1 MKQPFPLTDVQY
13 AYWVGRDEEQGLGGI
28 DCHAYLE
35 FDGGNIDP
43 ERLEKAWNVLQY
55 HHPMLRACFLEDG
68 TQKILDKP
76 YCEKIKVHD
85 FHGCHLRK
93 QRQWQYLSENV
104 YPIGS

>member
-13 AYWVGRDEEQGLGGI
+13 AYWVGRDEEQALGGI

-55 HHPMLRACFLEDG
+55 HHPMLRACFLDDG

-85 FHGCHLRK
+85 FSRMSSFIP
-93 QRQWQYLSENV
+93 SEV
-104 YPIGS
+104 KD